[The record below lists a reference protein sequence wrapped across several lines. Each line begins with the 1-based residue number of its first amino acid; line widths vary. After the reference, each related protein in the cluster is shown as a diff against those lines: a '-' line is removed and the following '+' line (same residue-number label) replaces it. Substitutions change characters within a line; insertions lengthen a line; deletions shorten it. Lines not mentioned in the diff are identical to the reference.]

1 MTTCP
6 TRSLLLQ
13 TLAPGPVDATQLQA
27 LLPSAD
33 LDTFATLAAAHAVA
47 PAAAASLHASAA
59 LLPPDW
65 ADWAQT
71 CLFETTA
78 RNGWILHH
86 LSLIT
91 AALQAAGL
99 RFFALKGCDLLLTTY
114 EQIGARHLDDIDL
127 LLHPDDLAAAS
138 AALLGAGYPLQA
150 AGTEVPFVDGTSY
163 AHYVASQ
170 AADKIHPAVHE
181 SADGLCIELH
191 RMLPQS
197 VNPAEDFDRLWAART
212 THPRD
217 GLLIPLLP
225 REELTPHLCVHAFV
239 QHHGDWRILA
249 RHLADAL
256 RLHRAGWLATSGA
269 ATPSSLAHR
278 LTKALVALHA
288 SASPPAVATLTRL
301 LFPAP
306 GAQRIWDQAIFQQL
320 LLHRIAHDA
329 LHQPQMLLRKLL
341 PSDDYLAY
349 HYGAQALAA
358 GRKRLLIKRLLQLPF
373 RPFTGAR

>member
-1 MTTCP
+1 MTCP

-13 TLAPGPVDATQLQA
+13 TLAPGPLAAERLQA
-27 LLPSAD
+27 AIEAAD

-47 PAAAASLHASAA
+47 PAAAASLHASASQ
-59 LLPPDW
+59 LPPDW
-65 ADWAQT
+65 ADWAET

-86 LSLIT
+86 LVHIT
-91 AALQAAGL
+91 AALQHAGL

-127 LLHPDDLAAAS
+127 LFHPDDLAAAS
-138 AALLGAGYPLQA
+138 AALLAAGYPFQS
-150 AGTEVPFVDGTSY
+150 AGTEVPFVDGNSY
-163 AHYVASQ
+163 ADYVASQ

-181 SADGLCIELH
+181 STDGLSIELH
-191 RMLPQS
+191 RMLPGS
-197 VNPAEDFDRLWAART
+197 EHPAEDFDRLWAART
-212 THPRD
+212 THARD
-217 GLLIPLLP
+217 GLSIPLLP
-225 REELTPHLCVHAFV
+225 REELTRHLCIHAFV

-256 RLHRAGWLATSGA
+256 RLHRAGWLGDTASA
-269 ATPSSLAHR
+269 APTALPIR

-288 SASPPAVATLTRL
+288 SATPTAAATLRRLVFPGPRAQQLWDQSIFQRL
-301 LFPAP
+301 LL
-306 GAQRIWDQAIFQQL
+306 QRVV
-320 LLHRIAHDA
+320 HDA

-349 HYGAQALAA
+349 HYGEEAVAA
-358 GRKRLLIKRLLQLPF
+358 GRKRLLLKRLAMLPF

>member
-27 LLPSAD
+27 LLRSAD

-59 LLPPDW
+59 HLPPDW
-65 ADWAQT
+65 ADWAET

-86 LSLIT
+86 LAVVT
-91 AALQAAGL
+91 AALQDAGL

-114 EQIGARHLDDIDL
+114 EQVGARHLDDIDL
-127 LLHPDDLAAAS
+127 LFHPDDLAAAS
-138 AALLGAGYPLQA
+138 AALLAAGYPLQS

-163 AHYVASQ
+163 ADYVASQ

-181 SADGLCIELH
+181 SADGLSIELH
-191 RMLPQS
+191 RMLPESEQ
-197 VNPAEDFDRLWAART
+197 PAADFDRLWEGRT
-212 THPRD
+212 THERD

-225 REELTPHLCVHAFV
+225 REELTRHLCVHAFV

-256 RLHRAGWLATSGA
+256 RLHRAGWLSDTDAPAQTSL
-269 ATPSSLAHR
+269 PLR
-278 LTKALVALHA
+278 LTKGLVALHA
-288 SASPPAVATLTRL
+288 SAAPPAAATLTRL
-301 LFPAP
+301 VLP
-306 GAQRIWDQAIFQQL
+306 GPHAQRLWDQSIFQRL
-320 LLHRIAHDA
+320 LLQRIAHDA

-349 HYGAQALAA
+349 HYGDEALAA
-358 GRKRLLIKRLLQLPF
+358 GRKRLLLKRLAMLPF

>member
-1 MTTCP
+1 MTCP

-13 TLAPGPVDATQLQA
+13 TLAPGPLAVERLQA
-27 LLPSAD
+27 AIEAAD

-47 PAAAASLHASAA
+47 PAAAASLHASASQ
-59 LLPPDW
+59 LPPDW
-65 ADWAQT
+65 ADWAET

-86 LSLIT
+86 LVHIT
-91 AALQAAGL
+91 AALQHAGL

-127 LLHPDDLAAAS
+127 LFHPDDLAAAS
-138 AALLGAGYPLQA
+138 AALLAAGYPFQS
-150 AGTEVPFVDGTSY
+150 AGTEVPFVDGNSY
-163 AHYVASQ
+163 ADYVASQ

-181 SADGLCIELH
+181 STDGLSIELH
-191 RMLPQS
+191 RMLPGS
-197 VNPAEDFDRLWAART
+197 EHPAEDFDRLWAART
-212 THPRD
+212 THARD
-217 GLLIPLLP
+217 GLSIPLLP
-225 REELTPHLCVHAFV
+225 REELTRHLCIHAFV

-256 RLHRAGWLATSGA
+256 RLHRAGWLGDTASA
-269 ATPSSLAHR
+269 APTALPIR

-288 SASPPAVATLTRL
+288 SATPTAAATLRRLVFPGPRAQQLWDQSIFQRL
-301 LFPAP
+301 LL
-306 GAQRIWDQAIFQQL
+306 QRVV
-320 LLHRIAHDA
+320 HDA

-349 HYGAQALAA
+349 HYGDEALAA
-358 GRKRLLIKRLLQLPF
+358 GRKRLLLKRLAMLPL

>member
-13 TLAPGPVDATQLQA
+13 TLAPGPVDATQLQS
-27 LLPSAD
+27 LLRSAD

-59 LLPPDW
+59 HLPPDW
-65 ADWAQT
+65 ADWAET

-86 LSLIT
+86 LGLIT
-91 AALQAAGL
+91 AALQDAGL

-127 LLHPDDLAAAS
+127 LFHPDDLAAAS
-138 AALLGAGYPLQA
+138 AALLAAGYPLQS

-163 AHYVASQ
+163 ADYVASQ
-170 AADKIHPAVHE
+170 AAEKIHPAVHE
-181 SADGLCIELH
+181 SADGLSIELH
-191 RMLPQS
+191 RMLPESEQ
-197 VNPAEDFDRLWAART
+197 PAADFDRLWEGRT
-212 THPRD
+212 THERD
-217 GLLIPLLP
+217 GLHIPLLP
-225 REELTPHLCVHAFV
+225 REELTRHLCVHAFV

-256 RLHRAGWLATSGA
+256 RLHRAGWLSDTDAPAQTSL
-269 ATPSSLAHR
+269 PLR
-278 LTKALVALHA
+278 LTKGLVALHA
-288 SASPPAVATLTRL
+288 SAAPPAAATLTRL
-301 LFPAP
+301 VFPGP
-306 GAQRIWDQAIFQQL
+306 HAQRLWDQSIFQRL
-320 LLHRIAHDA
+320 LLQRIAHDA

-349 HYGAQALAA
+349 HYGDEALAA
-358 GRKRLLIKRLLQLPF
+358 GRKRLLLKRLAMLPF

>member
-1 MTTCP
+1 MTCP

-13 TLAPGPVDATQLQA
+13 TLAPGPLAAERLQA
-27 LLPSAD
+27 AIEAAD
-33 LDTFATLAAAHAVA
+33 LDNFATLAAGHAVA
-47 PAAAASLHASAA
+47 PAAAAALHASAA
-59 LLPPDW
+59 QLPPDW
-65 ADWAQT
+65 ADWAET

-86 LSLIT
+86 LVHIT
-91 AALQAAGL
+91 AALQHAGL

-127 LLHPDDLAAAS
+127 LFHPDDLAAAS
-138 AALLGAGYPLQA
+138 AVLLAAGYPFQS
-150 AGTEVPFVDGTSY
+150 AGTEVPFVDGNSY
-163 AHYVASQ
+163 ADYVASQ

-181 SADGLCIELH
+181 STDGLSIELH
-191 RMLPQS
+191 RMLPGS
-197 VNPAEDFDRLWAART
+197 EHPAEDFDRLWAART
-212 THPRD
+212 THARD
-217 GLLIPLLP
+217 GLSIPLLP
-225 REELTPHLCVHAFV
+225 REELTRHLCIHAFV

-256 RLHRAGWLATSGA
+256 RLHRAGWLGDTASA
-269 ATPSSLAHR
+269 APTALPIR

-288 SASPPAVATLTRL
+288 SATPTAAATLRRLVFPGPRAQRLWDQSIFQRL
-301 LFPAP
+301 LL
-306 GAQRIWDQAIFQQL
+306 QRV
-320 LLHRIAHDA
+320 AHDA

-349 HYGAQALAA
+349 HYGEEAVAA
-358 GRKRLLIKRLLQLPF
+358 GRKRLLLKRLAMLPF

>member
-6 TRSLLLQ
+6 TRILLLQ

-27 LLPSAD
+27 LLRNAD

-59 LLPPDW
+59 HLPPDW
-65 ADWAQT
+65 ADWAET

-86 LSLIT
+86 LAVVT
-91 AALQAAGL
+91 AALQDAGL

-127 LLHPDDLAAAS
+127 LFHPDDLAAAS
-138 AALLGAGYPLQA
+138 AALLAAGYPLQS

-163 AHYVASQ
+163 ADYVASQ

-181 SADGLCIELH
+181 SADGLSIELH
-191 RMLPQS
+191 RMLPESAQ
-197 VNPAEDFDRLWAART
+197 PAADFDRLWERRT
-212 THPRD
+212 THERD
-217 GLLIPLLP
+217 GLHIPLLP
-225 REELTPHLCVHAFV
+225 REELTRHLCVHAFV

-256 RLHRAGWLATSGA
+256 RLHRAGWLSDTDAPAQTSL
-269 ATPSSLAHR
+269 PLR
-278 LTKALVALHA
+278 LTKGLVALHA
-288 SASPPAVATLTRL
+288 SAAPPAAATLTRL
-301 LFPAP
+301 VLP
-306 GAQRIWDQAIFQQL
+306 GPHAQRLWDQSIFQRL
-320 LLHRIAHDA
+320 LLQRVAHDA

-349 HYGAQALAA
+349 HYGADALAA
-358 GRKRLLIKRLLQLPF
+358 GRKRLLLKRLAMLPF

>member
-13 TLAPGPVDATQLQA
+13 TLAPGPLAAERLQDAIEA
-27 LLPSAD
+27 AD

-59 LLPPDW
+59 HLPPDW
-65 ADWAQT
+65 AEWAET

-86 LSLIT
+86 LAVVT
-91 AALQAAGL
+91 AALQDAGL

-114 EQIGARHLDDIDL
+114 EQVGARHLDDIDL
-127 LLHPDDLAAAS
+127 LFHPDDLAAAS
-138 AALLGAGYPLQA
+138 AALLAAGYPLQS

-163 AHYVASQ
+163 ADYVASQ

-181 SADGLCIELH
+181 SADGLSIELH
-191 RMLPQS
+191 RMLPESEQ
-197 VNPAEDFDRLWAART
+197 PAADFDRLWEGRT
-212 THPRD
+212 THERD

-225 REELTPHLCVHAFV
+225 REELTRHLCVHAFV

-256 RLHRAGWLATSGA
+256 RLHRAGWLSDTDAPAQTSL
-269 ATPSSLAHR
+269 PLR
-278 LTKALVALHA
+278 LTKGLVALHA
-288 SASPPAVATLTRL
+288 SAAPPAATTLTRL
-301 LFPAP
+301 VLP
-306 GAQRIWDQAIFQQL
+306 GPHAQRLWDQSIFQRL
-320 LLHRIAHDA
+320 LLQRIAHDA

-349 HYGAQALAA
+349 HYGNEALAA
-358 GRKRLLIKRLLQLPF
+358 GRKRLLLKRLAMLPF

>member
-13 TLAPGPVDATQLQA
+13 TLAPGPLDAEGLKASVQA
-27 LLPSAD
+27 AD
-33 LDTFATLAAAHAVA
+33 LDTFATLASAHAVA
-47 PAAAASLHASAA
+47 PAAAASLYASAP

-65 ADWAQT
+65 ADWAET

-86 LSLIT
+86 LVQIT
-91 AALQAAGL
+91 AALHDAGL

-127 LLHPDDLAAAS
+127 LFHPDDLAAAS
-138 AALLGAGYPLQA
+138 AALLAAGYPLQT
-150 AGTEVPFVDGTSY
+150 AGTEVPFVDGNSY
-163 AHYVASQ
+163 ADYVASQ

-181 SADGLCIELH
+181 SADGLSIELH

-197 VNPAEDFDRLWAART
+197 EAPAADFDRLWAART
-212 THPRD
+212 THARD

-225 REELTPHLCVHAFV
+225 REELTRHLCIHAFV
-239 QHHGDWRILA
+239 QHYGDWRILA

-256 RLHRAGWLATSGA
+256 RLHRAGWLLNTDAPAQTDL
-269 ATPSSLAHR
+269 PLR

-288 SASPPAVATLTRL
+288 SASPPAAATLRRLVFPGPRAQRLWDQSIFQRL
-301 LFPAP
+301 LL
-306 GAQRIWDQAIFQQL
+306 QRV
-320 LLHRIAHDA
+320 AHDA

-349 HYGAQALAA
+349 HYGDEALAA
-358 GRKRLLIKRLLQLPF
+358 GRKRLLLKRLAMLPF

>member
-1 MTTCP
+1 MTCP

-13 TLAPGPVDATQLQA
+13 TLAPGPLAAERLQA
-27 LLPSAD
+27 AIEAAD
-33 LDTFATLAAAHAVA
+33 LDIFATLAAAHAVA
-47 PAAAASLHASAA
+47 PAAAAALHASASQ
-59 LLPPDW
+59 LPPDW
-65 ADWAQT
+65 ADWAET

-86 LSLIT
+86 LVHIT
-91 AALQAAGL
+91 AALQDAGL

-127 LLHPDDLAAAS
+127 LFHPDDLAAAS
-138 AALLGAGYPLQA
+138 AALLAAGYPLQS
-150 AGTEVPFVDGTSY
+150 AGTEVPFVDGNSY
-163 AHYVASQ
+163 ADYVASQ

-181 SADGLCIELH
+181 STDGLSIELH
-191 RMLPQS
+191 RMLPGS
-197 VNPAEDFDRLWAART
+197 EHPAEDFDRLWAART
-212 THPRD
+212 THARD
-217 GLLIPLLP
+217 GLSIPLLP
-225 REELTPHLCVHAFV
+225 REELTRHLCIHAFV

-256 RLHRAGWLATSGA
+256 RLHRAGWLGDTASA
-269 ATPSSLAHR
+269 APTALPIR

-288 SASPPAVATLTRL
+288 SATPTAAATLRRLVFPGPRAQRLWDQSIFQRL
-301 LFPAP
+301 LL
-306 GAQRIWDQAIFQQL
+306 QRVV
-320 LLHRIAHDA
+320 HDA

-349 HYGAQALAA
+349 HYGEEAVAA
-358 GRKRLLIKRLLQLPF
+358 GRKRLLLKRLAMLPF

>member
-1 MTTCP
+1 MTCP

-13 TLAPGPVDATQLQA
+13 TLAPGPLAAERLQA
-27 LLPSAD
+27 AIEAAD
-33 LDTFATLAAAHAVA
+33 LDIFATLAAAHAVA
-47 PAAAASLHASAA
+47 PAAAAALHASASQ
-59 LLPPDW
+59 LPPDW
-65 ADWAQT
+65 ADWAET

-86 LSLIT
+86 LVHIT
-91 AALQAAGL
+91 AALQDAGL

-127 LLHPDDLAAAS
+127 LFHPDDLAAAS
-138 AALLGAGYPLQA
+138 AALLAAGYPFQS
-150 AGTEVPFVDGTSY
+150 AGTEVPFVDGNSY
-163 AHYVASQ
+163 ADYVASQ

-181 SADGLCIELH
+181 STDGLSIELH
-191 RMLPQS
+191 RMLPGS
-197 VNPAEDFDRLWAART
+197 EHPAEDFDRLWAART
-212 THPRD
+212 THARD
-217 GLLIPLLP
+217 GLSIPLLP
-225 REELTPHLCVHAFV
+225 REELTRHLCIHAFV

-256 RLHRAGWLATSGA
+256 RLHRAGWLGDTASA
-269 ATPSSLAHR
+269 APTALPIR

-288 SASPPAVATLTRL
+288 SATPTAAATLRRLVFPGPRAQQLWDQSIFQRL
-301 LFPAP
+301 LL
-306 GAQRIWDQAIFQQL
+306 QRVV
-320 LLHRIAHDA
+320 HDA

-349 HYGAQALAA
+349 HYGEEAVAA
-358 GRKRLLIKRLLQLPF
+358 GRKRLLLKRLAMLPF

>member
-27 LLPSAD
+27 LLRNAD

-59 LLPPDW
+59 HLPPDW
-65 ADWAQT
+65 ADWAET

-86 LSLIT
+86 LAVVT
-91 AALQAAGL
+91 AALQDAGL

-127 LLHPDDLAAAS
+127 LFHPDDLAAAS
-138 AALLGAGYPLQA
+138 AALLAAGYPLQS

-163 AHYVASQ
+163 ADYVASQ

-181 SADGLCIELH
+181 SADGLSIELH
-191 RMLPQS
+191 RMLPESAQ
-197 VNPAEDFDRLWAART
+197 PAADFDRLWERRT
-212 THPRD
+212 THERD
-217 GLLIPLLP
+217 GLHIPLLP
-225 REELTPHLCVHAFV
+225 REELTRHLCVHAFV

-256 RLHRAGWLATSGA
+256 RLHRAGWLSDTDAPAQTSL
-269 ATPSSLAHR
+269 PLR
-278 LTKALVALHA
+278 LTKGLVALHA
-288 SASPPAVATLTRL
+288 SAAPPAAATLTRL
-301 LFPAP
+301 VLP
-306 GAQRIWDQAIFQQL
+306 GPHAQRLWDQSIFQRL
-320 LLHRIAHDA
+320 LLQRVAHDA

-349 HYGAQALAA
+349 HYGADALAA
-358 GRKRLLIKRLLQLPF
+358 GRKRLLLKRLAMLPF

>member
-1 MTTCP
+1 MTCP

-13 TLAPGPVDATQLQA
+13 TLAPGPLAAERLQA
-27 LLPSAD
+27 AIEAAD
-33 LDTFATLAAAHAVA
+33 LDIFATLAAAHAVA
-47 PAAAASLHASAA
+47 PAAAAALHASASQ
-59 LLPPDW
+59 LPPDW
-65 ADWAQT
+65 ADWAET

-86 LSLIT
+86 LVHIT
-91 AALQAAGL
+91 AALQHAGL

-127 LLHPDDLAAAS
+127 LFHPDDLAAAS
-138 AALLGAGYPLQA
+138 AALLAAGYPLQS
-150 AGTEVPFVDGTSY
+150 AGTEVPFVDGNSY
-163 AHYVASQ
+163 ADYVASQ

-181 SADGLCIELH
+181 STDGLSIELH
-191 RMLPQS
+191 RMLPGS
-197 VNPAEDFDRLWAART
+197 EHPAEDFDRLWAART
-212 THPRD
+212 THARD
-217 GLLIPLLP
+217 GLSIPLLP
-225 REELTPHLCVHAFV
+225 REELTRHLCIHAFV

-256 RLHRAGWLATSGA
+256 RLHRAGWLGDTASA
-269 ATPSSLAHR
+269 APTALPIR

-288 SASPPAVATLTRL
+288 SATPTAAATLRRLVFPGPRAQQLWDQSIFQRL
-301 LFPAP
+301 LL
-306 GAQRIWDQAIFQQL
+306 QRVV
-320 LLHRIAHDA
+320 HDA

-349 HYGAQALAA
+349 HYGEEAVAA
-358 GRKRLLIKRLLQLPF
+358 GRKRLLLKRLAMLPF